1 MRCTDRKKRI
11 RVKQILECLGIKYR
25 PGLDDELW
33 ANHGVETV
41 GDFAGYATYLTHETE
56 TAIKEGKELYR
67 MDELVS
73 NLTIEEIKK
82 IRDGYLRVSE
92 STKKLNTSDLIALD
106 DTAYKLGYELKNFT
120 EWYDS
125 QPFNVRSNAKMKTIV
140 KVMIEVLM
148 HELKRGLKCSAYV
161 FLFMVNLIVA
171 KRMRLKK
178 RYLING
184 I

>member
-1 MRCTDRKKRI
+1 MKCYEEQMPYGWDYVCSVIRATSPDDFQVIAICHCRCTYADEGHFWKPAIEKWHYHIILRCTDSKKRI
-11 RVKQILECLGIKYR
+11 RVKQLLECLGVKYR

-92 STKKLNTSDLIALD
+92 STSCGQIMV
-106 DTAYKLGYELKNFT
+106 LK
-120 EWYDS
+120 
-125 QPFNVRSNAKMKTIV
+125 QLVILQGMLHI
-140 KVMIEVLM
+140 
-148 HELKRGLKCSAYV
+148 
-161 FLFMVNLIVA
+161 
-171 KRMRLKK
+171 
-178 RYLING
+178 
-184 I
+184 